1 MNTAICSQ
9 HNEREG
15 SRVCVEG
22 HNESEKKLL
31 EIEQEILSQ
40 NEGLRQEIRML
51 QAFKV
56 LKRDQHFDL

>member
-1 MNTAICSQ
+1 MK
-9 HNEREG
+9 G
-15 SRVCVEG
+15 RVHVYVLKVIK
-22 HNESEKKLL
+22 NRKKLL